1 MGERASMAD
10 LFKVMAVVSPGLP
23 KLPGFEVDRT

>member
-1 MGERASMAD
+1 MAE
-10 LFKVMAVVSPGLP
+10 LFKVLTLASPGLP